1 MSHEIRPSIA
11 EGTLLDFHLNPVL
24 KRSKLLIPINS
35 PQSALKALD
44 HEDASLRYQAAWWL
58 GKHRAVEAVPKLME
72 CLNDARDRTAA
83 GGYPLRRQ
91 AARSLG
97 LIRDSKCT
105 PALIKTLETEDV
117 QLHEATLRALIEIE
131 DHRCLDSLF
140 TYLDKEVEGKPVE
153 ALIEALTAYKAW
165 TIREKIRPYLE
176 SDSERVASS
185 AASFFFCCT
194 GETTYL
200 NTIIN
205 LLDHDNRFIRQ
216 SAAFDLARIASSEAA
231 RPIIN
236 AKIPNN
242 IKMFAIKSILNTS
255 IQRKEASEENHS
267 AEQQGLRAE
276 LFEELDNL
284 VRENFSGNLLI
295 DRKDGALND
304 LASYAATFGSEGLHE
319 IYAKLRSPSL
329 ADRQDG
335 IQKLVEISINPQ
347 PTLLELYFS
356 ESDQDIKMGLIKAMA
371 NLKRKAYLP
380 ALLDAIGVEIGNHC
394 QGNIRRVAT
403 CALGSIRWQD
413 DADSESL
420 SNVLNKLKWTIVNP
434 EDWGLRYSACL
445 ALEAIR
451 NFPATE
457 ILTLAKSNEADLVVA
472 TRISI
477 ALSTTRSCT

>member
-1 MSHEIRPSIA
+1 MIS
-11 EGTLLDFHLNPVL
+11 
-24 KRSKLLIPINS
+24 INS
-35 PQSALKALD
+35 PQSALEALD
-44 HEDASLRYQAAWWL
+44 HDDAGIRYHGAWWL
-58 GKHRAVEAVPKLME
+58 GKHRAEEAVPKLME
-72 CLNDARDRTAA
+72 CLNDEKDRTSA

-140 TYLDKEVEGKPVE
+140 TYLDKEIEGKPVE

-176 SDSERVASS
+176 SDSERVVSS

-194 GETTYL
+194 GKTIYL

-216 SAAFDLARIASSEAA
+216 SAAFDLARIASRETA

-255 IQRKEASEENHS
+255 IQRKEASREEDHS

-304 LASYAATFGSEGLHE
+304 LASHTATVGSEGLHK

-335 IQKLVEISINPQ
+335 IQQLVKTSINHQ
-347 PTLLELYFS
+347 PDLLELYFS

-380 ALLDAIGVEIGNHC
+380 ALLDAIGVEVGNHC

-403 CALGSIRWQD
+403 CALGCIRWQD
-413 DADSESL
+413 DSDSESL
-420 SNVLNKLKWTIVNP
+420 SNVLNKLRWTIVNP

-445 ALEAIR
+445 ALGSIGT
-451 NFPATE
+451 FPATE
-457 ILTLAKSNEADLVVA
+457 ILTSAKSNEADLVVS
-472 TRISI
+472 TRISM
-477 ALSTTRSCT
+477 ALSEIRSCP

>member
-1 MSHEIRPSIA
+1 M
-11 EGTLLDFHLNPVL
+11 
-24 KRSKLLIPINS
+24 
-35 PQSALKALD
+35 
-44 HEDASLRYQAAWWL
+44 
-58 GKHRAVEAVPKLME
+58 ME
-72 CLNDARDRTAA
+72 CLNDEKDRTSA

-140 TYLDKEVEGKPVE
+140 TYLDKEIEGKPVE

-194 GETTYL
+194 GETIYL

-205 LLDHDNRFIRQ
+205 LLDHNNRFVRQ
-216 SAAFDLARIASSEAA
+216 SAAFDLARIASRETA

-255 IQRKEASEENHS
+255 IQRKKASREEDNS

-284 VRENFSGNLLI
+284 ARENFAGNLLI
-295 DRKDGALND
+295 DRKDDASDD
-304 LASYAATFGSEGLHE
+304 LASHTATLESGGLHK

-335 IQKLVEISINPQ
+335 IQQLVKTSINHQ
-347 PTLLELYFS
+347 PDLLELYFS

-371 NLKRKAYLP
+371 SLKEKAYLP
-380 ALLDAIGVEIGNHC
+380 ALLDAIGVEVGNHC

-403 CALGSIRWQD
+403 CALGCIRWQD
-413 DADSESL
+413 DSDSESL
-420 SNVLNKLKWTIVNP
+420 SNVLNKLRWTIGNP

-445 ALEAIR
+445 ALGSIGT
-451 NFPATE
+451 FPATE
-457 ILTLAKSNEADLVVA
+457 ILTSAKSNEADLVVS
-472 TRISI
+472 TRISM
-477 ALSTTRSCT
+477 ALSEIRSCP

>member
-1 MSHEIRPSIA
+1 
-11 EGTLLDFHLNPVL
+11 
-24 KRSKLLIPINS
+24 LISINS
-35 PQSALKALD
+35 PQSALEALD
-44 HEDASLRYQAAWWL
+44 HDDAGIRYHGAWWL
-58 GKHRAVEAVPKLME
+58 GKHRAEEAVPKLME
-72 CLNDARDRTAA
+72 CLNDEKDRTSA

-140 TYLDKEVEGKPVE
+140 TYLDKEIEGKPVE

-205 LLDHDNRFIRQ
+205 LLDHNNRFVRQ
-216 SAAFDLARIASSEAA
+216 SAAFDLARIASRETA

-255 IQRKEASEENHS
+255 IQRKEASREEDHS

-304 LASYAATFGSEGLHE
+304 LASHTATVGGEGLHK

-335 IQKLVEISINPQ
+335 IQQLVKTSINHQ
-347 PTLLELYFS
+347 PDLLELYFS

-380 ALLDAIGVEIGNHC
+380 ALLDAIGVEVGNHC

-403 CALGSIRWQD
+403 CALGCIRWQD
-413 DADSESL
+413 DSDSESL
-420 SNVLNKLKWTIVNP
+420 SNVLNKLRWIIGNP

-451 NFPATE
+451 TFPATE
-457 ILTLAKSNEADLVVA
+457 ILTSAKSNEADLVVS
-472 TRISI
+472 TRISM
-477 ALSTTRSCT
+477 ALSEIRSCP

>member
-1 MSHEIRPSIA
+1 
-11 EGTLLDFHLNPVL
+11 
-24 KRSKLLIPINS
+24 LISINS
-35 PQSALKALD
+35 LQSALEALD
-44 HEDASLRYQAAWWL
+44 HDDAGIRYHGAWWL
-58 GKHRAVEAVPKLME
+58 GKHRAEEAVPKLME
-72 CLNDARDRTAA
+72 CLNDEKDRTSA

-140 TYLDKEVEGKPVE
+140 TYLDKEIEGKPVE

-205 LLDHDNRFIRQ
+205 LLDHNNRFVRQ
-216 SAAFDLARIASSEAA
+216 SAAFDLARIASRETA

-255 IQRKEASEENHS
+255 IQRKEASREEDHS

-304 LASYAATFGSEGLHE
+304 LASHTATVGSEGLHK

-335 IQKLVEISINPQ
+335 IQQLVKTSINHQ
-347 PTLLELYFS
+347 PDLLELYFS

-380 ALLDAIGVEIGNHC
+380 ALLDAIGVEVGNHC

-403 CALGSIRWQD
+403 CALGCIRWQD
-413 DADSESL
+413 DSDSESL
-420 SNVLNKLKWTIVNP
+420 SNVLNKLRWIIGNP

-451 NFPATE
+451 TFPATE
-457 ILTLAKSNEADLVVA
+457 ILTSAKSNEADLVVS
-472 TRISI
+472 TRISM
-477 ALSTTRSCT
+477 ALSEIRSCP